1 MTPEQAAIIA
11 AIIRGAIELWG
22 NHSGK
27 PPGWKPT
34 AQELADI
41 LSLNDK
47 TPEDFYREAAGRLGV
62 PWPPVE
68 AQPPAPPLGE

>member
-1 MTPEQAAIIA
+1 MP
-11 AIIRGAIELWG
+11 L
-22 NHSGK
+22 
-27 PPGWKPT
+27 GWKPT

-68 AQPPAPPLGE
+68 AQPPTPPLGE